1 MFMDEYVVR
10 QKIQKAFQEP
20 RAPEELVQKVIL
32 RAKAVSMGVDAQK
45 QLETAPAEKV
55 AQLASRAVIGQL
67 AAVSELPSGVQPEQ
81 LAQQLEQA
89 PAFVAALRGGNVAR
103 RVSSGELIRQIV
115 GPQPEAQQDAPQ
127 KSAPQ
132 KEGPVR

>member
-1 MFMDEYVVR
+1 MDEYVVQ

-20 RAPEELVQKVIL
+20 HAPEELVQKVIL

>member
-1 MFMDEYVVR
+1 MDEYVVR